1 MCDINTME
9 NWIGALGN
17 GSHRIVVIIDFVI
30 ATGILL

>member
-17 GSHRIVVIIDFVI
+17 RFHRIVIMIDFVI
-30 ATGILL
+30 ATGTLL